1 MKPSTTQKEFLF
13 GDLTFKIRKVLFDA
27 HNELGM
33 YGREKQY
40 ADLAETKFKE
50 SGLNVRREVR
60 VGDTGNIV
68 DFIIDDKVVLEFK
81 TKPFLMADDYN
92 QIQRYLHILNFRLGL
107 LINFR
112 TKYLSPKRVLN
123 SSNL

>member
-13 GDLTFKIRKVLFDA
+13 GDLTFKIRKVLFDV